1 METNWLANLFQQNV
15 VWVLIPLAAIIGG
28 FWSGLAKTRSRNAL
42 KQSMIERGMSPE
54 EIERVL
60 RA

>member
-1 METNWLANLFQQNV
+1 METHWLSNLFQQNV

-28 FWSGLAKTRSRNAL
+28 MWAGVAKTRSRNAL
-42 KQSMIERGMSPE
+42 KQSMVERGMSPD

-60 RA
+60 KA

>member
-28 FWSGLAKTRSRNAL
+28 LWTGVAKTRSRNSL
-42 KQSMIERGMSPE
+42 KQSMVERGLSAD
-54 EIERVL
+54 EIERIL
-60 RA
+60 KA